1 MGYNLNYFDNCHT
14 FNTAKSDNDE
24 KIGANETRLSPDTI
38 YGHYFD
44 NGITRDRCARKV
56 STYRAPAGDGGLDTQ
71 NERAATKFEFVVY
84 TA

>member
-1 MGYNLNYFDNCHT
+1 MNYFDNGYIV
-14 FNTAKSDNDE
+14 NTAKSDNDE
-24 KIGANETRLSPDTI
+24 KIGANKRLLSADNI